1 MKNYL
6 ATVIGNFITDESC
19 NQLVMEVAPLVDSP
33 NMKYQFGGGIIM
45 MHFATEVPKDE
56 IFEYIT
62 GLIHVD
68 SEILILT
75 EVSDKVSVHVPYEKS
90 GHLFDLDNPGQNNDY
105 SIDMKGVVENTDLYD
120 DYDED
125 DIDISFSNEVI
136 LPNELH
142 SEIKAKISQWMG
154 TPATKTTL
162 DTILDKINVL
172 GMGSLTKHELTLLQN
187 YSNS

>member
-19 NQLVMEVAPLVDSP
+19 NDMVMSVAPLVDSR
-33 NMKYQFGGGIIM
+33 NMKYQFGGGIIL
-45 MHFATEVPKDE
+45 MHFATDVPKEE

-90 GHLFDLDNPGQNNDY
+90 GHLFDLDNPGLNNNY
-105 SIDMKGVVENTDLYD
+105 SIDMKGVIENTDLYND
-120 DYDED
+120 LDED
-125 DIDISFSNEVI
+125 DIDISFSNELKLSKDFEAQFMSKV
-136 LPNELH
+136 
-142 SEIKAKISQWMG
+142 SQWMD
-154 TPATKTTL
+154 TLPSKPTL
-162 DTILDKINVL
+162 DTILDKINIL
-172 GMGSLTKHELTLLQN
+172 GMDSLTKHELTLLQN
-187 YSNS
+187 YGNN

>member
-6 ATVIGNFITDESC
+6 VTLIGNFITDDSC
-19 NQLVMEVAPLVDSP
+19 NEMVMSVAPLVDSP
-33 NMKYQFGGGIIM
+33 NMKYQFGGGILM

-62 GLIHVD
+62 NLIHVD

-75 EVSDKVSVHVPYEKS
+75 EVSDKVSVHIPYEKS
-90 GHLFDLDNPGQNNDY
+90 GHLFDLDNPGANNDY
-105 SIDMKGVVENTDLYD
+105 SIDMKGVIENTDLYN

-125 DIDISFSNEVI
+125 DIDISFSNE
-136 LPNELH
+136 LE
-142 SEIKAKISQWMG
+142 SQFKSKIQHWMA
-154 TPATKTTL
+154 TPSVKTTL

-172 GMGSLTKHELTLLQN
+172 GMDSLTKHELTLLQN
-187 YSNS
+187 YSNN

>member
-19 NQLVMEVAPLVDSP
+19 NDMVMSVAPLVDSP

-105 SIDMKGVVENTDLYD
+105 SIDMKGVVENTDLYND
-120 DYDED
+120 FDED
-125 DIDISFSNEVI
+125 DIDISFSNEI
-136 LPNELH
+136 E
-142 SEIKAKISQWMG
+142 SQFKSKIQHWMG
-154 TPATKTTL
+154 TPAVKTTL
-162 DTILDKINVL
+162 DTILDKINIL
-172 GMGSLTKHELTLLQN
+172 GMDSLTKHELTLLQN
-187 YSNS
+187 YSNN

>member
-19 NQLVMEVAPLVDSP
+19 NQLVMSVAPLVESP

-45 MHFATEVPKDE
+45 MYFATDVPKDE
-56 IFEYIT
+56 IFDYIT

-105 SIDMKGVVENTDLYD
+105 AIDMRGVVENTDLYD

-125 DIDISFSNEVI
+125 DDIDMSFSNE
-136 LPNELH
+136 LE
-142 SEIKAKISQWMG
+142 SQFKSKIAQWMG
-154 TPATKTTL
+154 TPAVKTTL

-172 GMGSLTKHELTLLQN
+172 GMDSLTKHELTLLQN
-187 YSNS
+187 YSKN

>member
-19 NQLVMEVAPLVDSP
+19 NQLVMSVAPLVDSP

-45 MHFATEVPKDE
+45 MYFATDVPKDE

-105 SIDMKGVVENTDLYD
+105 LIDMKGVIENTDLQYD
-120 DYDED
+120 YDYDED
-125 DIDISFSNEVI
+125 DFDPSFSNELDSKFMPKV
-136 LPNELH
+136 
-142 SEIKAKISQWMG
+142 SQWMG

-172 GMGSLTKHELTLLQN
+172 GMDSLTKHELTLLQN
-187 YSNS
+187 YSHN

>member
-19 NQLVMEVAPLVDSP
+19 NQLVMSVAPLVDSP

-45 MHFATEVPKDE
+45 MYFATEVPKDE

-62 GLIHVD
+62 GLIHVG

-105 SIDMKGVVENTDLYD
+105 SIDMKGVVENTDLYND
-120 DYDED
+120 FDED
-125 DIDISFSNEVI
+125 DIDISFSNE
-136 LPNELH
+136 LE
-142 SEIKAKISQWMG
+142 SQFKKMPYWMG
-154 TPATKTTL
+154 TPAVKATL

-172 GMGSLTKHELTLLQN
+172 GMDSLTKHELTLLQN
-187 YSNS
+187 YSNN

>member
-19 NQLVMEVAPLVDSP
+19 NDMVMSVAPLVDSP
-33 NMKYQFGGGIIM
+33 NMKYQFGGGILM

-56 IFEYIT
+56 IFEYIS
-62 GLIHVD
+62 GLIHKD

-75 EVSDKVSVHVPYEKS
+75 EVSDKVSVHIPYEKS
-90 GHLFDLDNPGQNNDY
+90 GHLFDLDNPGANNDY
-105 SIDMKGVVENTDLYD
+105 SIDMKGVIENTDLYN

-125 DIDISFSNEVI
+125 DIDISFSNE
-136 LPNELH
+136 LE
-142 SEIKAKISQWMG
+142 SQFKSKIQHWMG
-154 TPATKTTL
+154 TPAVKTTL

-172 GMGSLTKHELTLLQN
+172 GMDSLTKHELTLLKN
-187 YSNS
+187 YSNN

>member
-19 NQLVMEVAPLVDSP
+19 NQLVMSVAPLVDSP

-45 MHFATEVPKDE
+45 MYFATDVPKDE

-75 EVSDKVSVHVPYEKS
+75 EVSDKVSVHVPYENS
-90 GHLFDLDNPGQNNDY
+90 GHLFDLDNPGANNDY
-105 SIDMKGVVENTDLYD
+105 SIDMKGVIENTDLYND
-120 DYDED
+120 FDED
-125 DIDISFSNEVI
+125 DIDISFSNE
-136 LPNELH
+136 LE
-142 SEIKAKISQWMG
+142 SQFKSKIAPWMG
-154 TPATKTTL
+154 TPAVKTTL

-172 GMGSLTKHELTLLQN
+172 GMDSLTKHELTLLQN
-187 YSNS
+187 YSNN

>member
-19 NQLVMEVAPLVDSP
+19 NDMVMSVAPLVDSP

-105 SIDMKGVVENTDLYD
+105 SIDMKGVVENTDLYND
-120 DYDED
+120 FDED
-125 DIDISFSNEVI
+125 DIDISFSNEI
-136 LPNELH
+136 E
-142 SEIKAKISQWMG
+142 SQFKSKIQHWMG
-154 TPATKTTL
+154 TPAVKTTL
-162 DTILDKINVL
+162 DTILDKINTL
-172 GMGSLTKHELTLLQN
+172 GMDSLTKYELTLLQN
-187 YSNS
+187 YSNN

>member
-19 NQLVMEVAPLVDSP
+19 NDMVMSVAPLVDSP

-45 MHFATEVPKDE
+45 MHFATDVPKDE

-90 GHLFDLDNPGQNNDY
+90 GHLFDLDNPGENNHY
-105 SIDMKGVVENTDLYD
+105 SIDMKGVLENTDLYN

-125 DIDISFSNEVI
+125 DLDISFSNE
-136 LPNELH
+136 LE
-142 SEIKAKISQWMG
+142 SQFKSKVQAWMG
-154 TPATKTTL
+154 TPAVKTTL

-172 GMGSLTKHELTLLQN
+172 GMDSLTKHELTLLQN
-187 YSNS
+187 YSNN

>member
-19 NQLVMEVAPLVDSP
+19 NQLVMSVAPLVDSP

-45 MHFATEVPKDE
+45 MHFATDVPKDE
-56 IFEYIT
+56 IFEYIS
-62 GLIHVD
+62 GLIHKD

-75 EVSDKVSVHVPYEKS
+75 EVSDKVSVHIPYEKS
-90 GHLFDLDNPGQNNDY
+90 GHLFDLDNPGANNDY
-105 SIDMKGVVENTDLYD
+105 SIDMKGVIENTDLYN

-125 DIDISFSNEVI
+125 DIDISFSNE
-136 LPNELH
+136 LE
-142 SEIKAKISQWMG
+142 SQFKSKIQHWMG
-154 TPATKTTL
+154 TPAVKTTL

-172 GMGSLTKHELTLLQN
+172 GMDSLTKHELTLLQN
-187 YSNS
+187 YSNN

>member
-6 ATVIGNFITDESC
+6 ATVICNFITDESC
-19 NQLVMEVAPLVDSP
+19 NDMVMSVAPLVDSP

-45 MHFATEVPKDE
+45 MYFATDVPKDE

-105 SIDMKGVVENTDLYD
+105 SIDMKGVLENTDLYN

-125 DIDISFSNEVI
+125 DLDISFSNE
-136 LPNELH
+136 LE
-142 SEIKAKISQWMG
+142 SQFKSKVQAWMG
-154 TPATKTTL
+154 TPAVKTTL

-172 GMGSLTKHELTLLQN
+172 GMDSLTKHELTLLQN
-187 YSNS
+187 YSNN

>member
-6 ATVIGNFITDESC
+6 VTLIGNFITDDSC
-19 NQLVMEVAPLVDSP
+19 NEMVMSVAPLVDSP
-33 NMKYQFGGGIIM
+33 NMKYQFGGGILM

-62 GLIHVD
+62 NLIHVD

-75 EVSDKVSVHVPYEKS
+75 EVSDKVSVHIPYEKS
-90 GHLFDLDNPGQNNDY
+90 GHLFDLDNPGVNNDY
-105 SIDMKGVVENTDLYD
+105 SIDMKGVIENTDLYN

-125 DIDISFSNEVI
+125 DIDISFSNE
-136 LPNELH
+136 LE
-142 SEIKAKISQWMG
+142 SQFKSKIQHWMG
-154 TPATKTTL
+154 TPAVKTTL

-172 GMGSLTKHELTLLQN
+172 GMDSLTKHELTLLQN
-187 YSNS
+187 YSNN

>member
-19 NQLVMEVAPLVDSP
+19 NDMVMSVAPLVDSP

-75 EVSDKVSVHVPYEKS
+75 EVSDKVSVHVPFEKS

-105 SIDMKGVVENTDLYD
+105 SIDMKGVIENTDLYD
-120 DYDED
+120 DLDED
-125 DIDISFSNEVI
+125 DIDISFSNE
-136 LPNELH
+136 
-142 SEIKAKISQWMG
+142 IKFSKDFESQFKSKVSQWMG

-172 GMGSLTKHELTLLQN
+172 GMDSLTKHELTLLQN
-187 YSNS
+187 YSNN

>member
-19 NQLVMEVAPLVDSP
+19 NDMVMSVAPLVDSP

-45 MHFATEVPKDE
+45 MHFATDVPKDE

-105 SIDMKGVVENTDLYD
+105 SIDMKGVLENTDLYN

-125 DIDISFSNEVI
+125 DLDISFSNE
-136 LPNELH
+136 LE
-142 SEIKAKISQWMG
+142 SQFKSKVQAWMG
-154 TPATKTTL
+154 TTAVKTTL

-172 GMGSLTKHELTLLQN
+172 GMDSLTKHELTLLQN
-187 YSNS
+187 YSNN

>member
-1 MKNYL
+1 MKNSL

-19 NQLVMEVAPLVDSP
+19 NQLVMSVAPLVDSP

-45 MHFATEVPKDE
+45 MYFATEVPKDE

-62 GLIHVD
+62 GLIHVG

-105 SIDMKGVVENTDLYD
+105 SIDMKGVVENTDLYND
-120 DYDED
+120 FDED
-125 DIDISFSNEVI
+125 DIDISFSNE
-136 LPNELH
+136 LE
-142 SEIKAKISQWMG
+142 SQFKKMPYWMG
-154 TPATKTTL
+154 TPAVKATL

-172 GMGSLTKHELTLLQN
+172 GMDSLTKHELTLLQN
-187 YSNS
+187 YSNN

>member
-1 MKNYL
+1 
-6 ATVIGNFITDESC
+6 
-19 NQLVMEVAPLVDSP
+19 
-33 NMKYQFGGGIIM
+33 MKYQFGGGIIM

-75 EVSDKVSVHVPYEKS
+75 EVSDKVSVHVPFEKS

-105 SIDMKGVVENTDLYD
+105 SIDMKGVIENTDLYD
-120 DYDED
+120 DLDED
-125 DIDISFSNEVI
+125 DIDISFSNE
-136 LPNELH
+136 LE
-142 SEIKAKISQWMG
+142 SQFKSKVQAWMG
-154 TPATKTTL
+154 TTAVKTTL

-172 GMGSLTKHELTLLQN
+172 GMDSLTKHELTLLQN
-187 YSNS
+187 YSNN

>member
-6 ATVIGNFITDESC
+6 VTLIGNFITDDSC
-19 NQLVMEVAPLVDSP
+19 NEMVMSVAPLVDSP
-33 NMKYQFGGGIIM
+33 NMKYQFGGGILM

-62 GLIHVD
+62 NLIHVD

-75 EVSDKVSVHVPYEKS
+75 EVSDKVSVHIPYEKS
-90 GHLFDLDNPGQNNDY
+90 GHLFDLDNPGANNDY
-105 SIDMKGVVENTDLYD
+105 SIDMKGVIENTDLYN

-125 DIDISFSNEVI
+125 DIDISFSNE
-136 LPNELH
+136 LE
-142 SEIKAKISQWMG
+142 SQFKSKIQHWMG
-154 TPATKTTL
+154 TPAVKTTL

-172 GMGSLTKHELTLLQN
+172 GMDSLTKHELTLLQN
-187 YSNS
+187 YSNN